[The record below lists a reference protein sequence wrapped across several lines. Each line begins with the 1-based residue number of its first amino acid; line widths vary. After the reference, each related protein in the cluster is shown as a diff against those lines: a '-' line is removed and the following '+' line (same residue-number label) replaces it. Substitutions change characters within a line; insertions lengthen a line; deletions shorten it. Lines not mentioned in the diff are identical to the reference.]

1 MSLWWA
7 KRDQLD
13 PNQVKLIEEL
23 PLDGNNLVVGPP
35 GSGKTNILLRRAQY
49 ARMQGRPNVTV
60 LTFTR
65 PLTEFLRTGCFA
77 GDGRELF
84 PPALLNTYE
93 SWQREIHRHNNVP
106 LPDEGLGFEERKREL
121 AKSTLAVLKNNAIP
135 KYDALFVDEAQD
147 LLDEEIDLIL
157 AVSNNVFCVGDEHQK
172 IYSNVSGLSVLRAK
186 VPRLAEHKLPFHYRL
201 APEICE
207 VADRIQ
213 VSSGV
218 GTLSD
223 TQQYQGPRPG
233 RVDVHGPLPRAEQVA
248 RAVASLQDQIRVY
261 GDLVRDGDK
270 LGVIVP
276 RQSDRDDVLRLL
288 DADAGLAG
296 LGQIVR
302 ARGAEGDRG
311 FNPTIDPSKPILIL
325 SVKGAKGL
333 EFRSVQWLFADDLEN
348 VFTPEVYYTV
358 VTRAKTSLDI
368 YFTSKLP
375 KELAKA
381 HAKTGAS
388 IW

>member
-7 KRDQLD
+7 KREQLD
-13 PNQVKLIEEL
+13 PNQVKLIEDL

-49 ARMQGRPNVTV
+49 ARTQGRPNVTV

-84 PPALLNTYE
+84 PPSLLNTYE
-93 SWQREIHRHNNVP
+93 SWQREFHRRNSVA
-106 LPDEGLGFEERKREL
+106 LPDVSLGFEERKREL
-121 AKSTLAVLKNNAIP
+121 AKSTANILKNNPIP

-147 LLDEEIDLIL
+147 LLPEEIDLIL
-157 AVSNNVFCVGDEHQK
+157 SVSNNVFCVGDEHQK
-172 IYSNVSGLSVLRAK
+172 IYSSTSGLSTLRAK
-186 VPRLAEHKLPFHYRL
+186 VPSLSEHKLPFHYRL

-213 VSSGV
+213 ISSGV

-233 RVDVHGPLPRAEQVA
+233 RVDVHGPLLRADQI
-248 RAVASLQDQIRVY
+248 RSAVASLKDQIRVY
-261 GDLVRDGDK
+261 GDLIRDGDK

-276 RQSDRDDVLRLL
+276 RQSDREEVLEELE
-288 DADAGLAG
+288 ADPDLAGLA
-296 LGQIVR
+296 QIVR
-302 ARGAEGDRG
+302 ARGAEGDNG
-311 FNPTIDPSKPILIL
+311 FNPTIDPAKPILIL

-333 EFRSVQWLFADDLEN
+333 EFRAAQWLYADDLEN

-381 HAKTGAS
+381 YSKTGTS